1 MSDSLWSLISSIR
14 QRFAM
19 VRLVVWC
26 CNVSLETLGG
36 YAGRRFIAM
45 EYLATSLS
53 LFIGNNRTR
62 KPLIAP
68 NSFMT

>member
-1 MSDSLWSLISSIR
+1 
-14 QRFAM
+14 M

-53 LFIGNNRTR
+53 LFIGNNRAR
-62 KPLIAP
+62 KPRP
-68 NSFMT
+68 E